1 MKVKVYNKD
10 TGQLEDP
17 SFITRLNYYLIGYV
31 LNFIYIVLMAFL
43 LKTFVPL
50 VLPVVTLGLVHY
62 TIILILLDI
71 VVRYLM
77 VTGLDS
83 FVSNLFNFL
92 ILICIYFFV
101 F

>member
-1 MKVKVYNKD
+1 MKFKIYNQE

-17 SFITRLNYYLIGYV
+17 PLASRFNYYMIGYV
-31 LNFIYIVLMAFL
+31 MNFMYIVLMAFI
-43 LKTFVPL
+43 LKTFMPL

-71 VVRYLM
+71 IYRYLA

-83 FVSNLFNFL
+83 FISNLFNFL